1 MQMFWLIVGVIILL
15 PVIELYGLLTVG
27 RWIGVWPT
35 LFLVIATSMLGAYLA
50 RREGLRAYRQCMLQ
64 LRRGEPPAQA
74 LLDGI
79 CILVG
84 ALFLF
89 IPGFFTDFVGI
100 LLLLPYTRAIVKRL
114 LRRWIEKKIRSG

>member
-15 PVIELYGLLTVG
+15 PVVELYGLLTVG

-35 LFLVIATSMLGAYLA
+35 LLLVIATGVLGVYIA
-50 RREGLRAYRQCMLQ
+50 RREGLRTYRQWVLQ
-64 LRRGEPPAQA
+64 LQRGEPPTKS

-79 CILVG
+79 CILIG
-84 ALFLF
+84 ALLLLV
-89 IPGFFTDFVGI
+89 PGFFTDFIGI

-114 LRRWIEKKIRSG
+114 LRWWVEKKIRSG